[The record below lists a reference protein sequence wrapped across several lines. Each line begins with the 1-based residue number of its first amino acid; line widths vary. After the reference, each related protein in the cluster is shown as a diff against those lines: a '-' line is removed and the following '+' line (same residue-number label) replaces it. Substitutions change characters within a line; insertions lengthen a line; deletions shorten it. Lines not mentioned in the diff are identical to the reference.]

1 MHHTFPHDIQNFLL
15 LKVSEWR
22 QLHKLVYNLAEMPAG
37 RAPQVPLVNIH
48 IYNQTD
54 GLELR
59 NTGGGT
65 PAIV

>member
-1 MHHTFPHDIQNFLL
+1 MHYTFPHDIQNFLL

-37 RAPQVPLVNIH
+37 CAPQVPLVNIH

-54 GLELR
+54 GLVLC